1 MPLISSRS
9 PYINIFGTDVIPAQE
24 SASSCQSSGP
34 AVSQTPSRAGRSG
47 NHRLQAITADS
58 SDKVKRRAI
67 KAIAADYEKLQQ
79 AGIGGTNAATIA
91 AGRTIYVGALT
102 ETQTRLAQIVATGLS
117 EQAPPASF
125 SRAAKNKLALAGG
138 VASEIALTGT
148 ETVVG
153 VGLVVGAIAATPVA
167 IGLGI
172 TFGIV
177 CLPSC
182 NRRLTFVPAFGSW
195 GLPALVAYVV
205 WTSDRLQNIFDAI
218 PQTSRAEAY
227 SARPRLSTTL
237 IAAATA
243 AQVSNALTR
252 FYRETLTGEERAIID
267 AQASLADSSTILP
280 AAMFPQ
286 AEPVEISAPV
296 SHRGQLGRWQFQ
308 EDEENAAAFNTFQ
321 GALAETAEYRNNLS
335 NPALVTRINM
345 LVDAMR
351 TSPALRATCFTIAS
365 DSIQSCGDR
374 VALGLNDMEQALIS
388 KNAESGKLSVVE
400 LFHTGLG
407 LFKKQI
413 LDEIALAKIN
423 SLRQRGTVMDE
434 IEIRLAYPTELRNR
448 LALSGVTQSMR
459 YRASANVTR
468 AEIASAESK
477 VRAKLKQGEAIDF
490 LAQWQPWCKAM
501 ERTNPQAFRTLT
513 DAIQVARDAISIMPA
528 HMTDQQWLNALAQ
541 QKNEEES
548 LIVDLVKRSTQQLVT
563 HHRLKMA

>member
-1 MPLISSRS
+1 MPFISSRS
-9 PYINIFGTDVIPAQE
+9 RNSSNLNTDANHGLEIASSGQA
-24 SASSCQSSGP
+24 SASAGSS
-34 AVSQTPSRAGRSG
+34 APSRPGRSG
-47 NHRLQAITADS
+47 NHRLQAITTLPLEKEKRQA
-58 SDKVKRRAI
+58 VKAV
-67 KAIAADYEKLQQ
+67 AADYKKLQQ
-79 AGIGGTNAATIA
+79 AGIRGTDAMSID
-91 AGRTIYVGALT
+91 AGRTAYIESLT
-102 ETQTRLAQIVATGLS
+102 ETQTRLAQIAATGLS
-117 EQAPPASF
+117 EQAPPASL
-125 SRAAKNKLALAGG
+125 SRSTKNNLALAGG
-138 VASEIALTGT
+138 VASKIAQIGT
-148 ETVVG
+148 AGAVIAG
-153 VGLVVGAIAATPVA
+153 VGAVAAAVTPVTVAMGILMTTASVAVLEISPHGVMLAGWPAYAAYKFLRRNGVANALGRMNAYPRASAYAARQRLPTSVIAA
-167 IGLGI
+167 I
-172 TFGIV
+172 
-177 CLPSC
+177 
-182 NRRLTFVPAFGSW
+182 
-195 GLPALVAYVV
+195 
-205 WTSDRLQNIFDAI
+205 
-218 PQTSRAEAY
+218 
-227 SARPRLSTTL
+227 
-237 IAAATA
+237 TA
-243 AQVSNALTR
+243 AQVSDELTR
-252 FYRETLTGEERAIID
+252 FYRETLTEEERAIID

-490 LAQWQPWCKAM
+490 LAQWQPWCTAM
-501 ERTNPQAFRTLT
+501 ERANPQAFATLT
-513 DAIQVARDAISIMPA
+513 DVIQVARDAISIMPA
-528 HMTDQQWLNALAQ
+528 DMTDQQWLNALAR
-541 QKNEEES
+541 QKNDEES
-548 LIVDLVKRSTQQLVT
+548 LLVDLVKQSTQQLVT